1 MENSQSTA
9 KATITVAIALAVST
23 YFAQTDA
30 KKEVYS
36 TADGFIFENLVFAK
50 NHAATLDDKNVTPH
64 TNANNLEVVD
74 EEEVTGSGTPYQ
86 LTDADK
92 QLFETGLS
100 KDNYNAL
107 KSLIKSLKIETSD
120 QKAETLIKAL
130 EEYKTNNPIA

>member
-1 MENSQSTA
+1 MGQTKETA
-9 KATITVAIALAVST
+9 TASVTDAIALAVST
-23 YFAQTDA
+23 YFAQTGA
-30 KKEVYS
+30 KKEVFS
-36 TADGFIFENLVFAK
+36 TADGFVFENFGFAQ
-50 NHAATLDDKNVTPH
+50 NHATTLDDKNVTPH

-74 EEEVTGSGTPYQ
+74 EEEVKETTYQ